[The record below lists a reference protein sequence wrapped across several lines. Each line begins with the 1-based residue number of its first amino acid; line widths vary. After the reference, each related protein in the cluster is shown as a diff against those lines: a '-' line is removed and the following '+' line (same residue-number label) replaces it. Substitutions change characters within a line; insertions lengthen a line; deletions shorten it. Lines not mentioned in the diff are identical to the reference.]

1 MPSDPSIPQRNS
13 MYDAQD
19 RLFTLSSALDN
30 DTDNIRR
37 VTRSMTRNNDATL
50 VGRLRT
56 PQRSR
61 GGKPPLPDQNTL
73 KEVQMKRQALS
84 DYLSEES
91 AKRSGIVSTI
101 SAMQQAKVDNVRL
114 QELDT
119 TDAEI
124 RWNNAMKAFRTPDH
138 HAQRSSEA
146 PSRRGVTP
154 SRFDMTPDRHT
165 PARTPERKSIT
176 SSVAMSSPANPTP
189 RQQQFLRVAD
199 RMEKAVGVLESPHTQ
214 KYASSPIE
222 LKKGMTHIRQQL
234 RSAMTKGDMQ
244 AIQFKLQELQQG
256 LSKEMEANGNGIA
269 PPASPRT
276 AAKIDHVQRKIA
288 GLNAGL
294 STTTALKRQVE
305 EVPKEHMV
313 TAKDK
318 VKDLLKMLGDEVP
331 LSERGMASPFVS
343 RGWEQTT
350 AIPQAHAA

>member
-1 MPSDPSIPQRNS
+1 
-13 MYDAQD
+13 
-19 RLFTLSSALDN
+19 
-30 DTDNIRR
+30 
-37 VTRSMTRNNDATL
+37 
-50 VGRLRT
+50 
-56 PQRSR
+56 
-61 GGKPPLPDQNTL
+61 
-73 KEVQMKRQALS
+73 
-84 DYLSEES
+84 
-91 AKRSGIVSTI
+91 
-101 SAMQQAKVDNVRL
+101 
-114 QELDT
+114 
-119 TDAEI
+119 
-124 RWNNAMKAFRTPDH
+124 
-138 HAQRSSEA
+138 
-146 PSRRGVTP
+146 
-154 SRFDMTPDRHT
+154 
-165 PARTPERKSIT
+165 
-176 SSVAMSSPANPTP
+176 
-189 RQQQFLRVAD
+189 
-199 RMEKAVGVLESPHTQ
+199 VGVLESPHTQ